1 MKGLPIGEKGRCQVG
16 RDPCRE
22 SGVVTM
28 FQFLTWSSGYM
39 NVLYYTFYKTVYH
52 LSDCFKDAGITEAPG
67 SETKNFTTQVTVSR
81 MSMFT

>member
-1 MKGLPIGEKGRCQVG
+1 
-16 RDPCRE
+16 
-22 SGVVTM
+22 
-28 FQFLTWSSGYM
+28 M